1 MDMGWWNFQGK
12 NFIKVKWKMVILM
25 DPIEYNGPTTVFKN
39 RTREQTYAFD
49 FAFDKNEVTWVVLA
63 DAQSAL
69 DLFSKW
75 EWKIPAT
82 IISDNWKEDR
92 KVDISEFLVTKG
104 ETLLW
109 KYGDVLKK
117 IISLT

>member
-1 MDMGWWNFQGK
+1 MQDDF
-12 NFIKVKWKMVILM
+12 
-25 DPIEYNGPTTVFKN
+25 VFD
-39 RTREQTYAFD
+39 E
-49 FAFDKNEVTWVVLA
+49 NEVSWVVLL

-75 EWKIPAT
+75 EWKIQAT
-82 IISDNWKEDR
+82 IISDKWKVER
-92 KVDISEFLVTKG
+92 EVDISEFLVTKG

-109 KYGDVLKK
+109 KYGDVLNK

>member
-1 MDMGWWNFQGK
+1 MNEYKWNF
-12 NFIKVKWKMVILM
+12 
-25 DPIEYNGPTTVFKN
+25 DD
-39 RTREQTYAFD
+39 FD
-49 FAFDKNEVTWVVLA
+49 FDENEVAWVVLV
-63 DAQSAL
+63 DVQNAL

-75 EWKIPAT
+75 EWKIQAT

-109 KYGDVLKK
+109 KYGDVLNK
-117 IISLT
+117 IIYLTEK

>member
-1 MDMGWWNFQGK
+1 MHLKLKEEEKEKKKIEDHLLIEEFKRVNF
-12 NFIKVKWKMVILM
+12 
-25 DPIEYNGPTTVFKN
+25 DE
-39 RTREQTYAFD
+39 
-49 FAFDKNEVTWVVLA
+49 NEVSGVVLV
-63 DAQSAL
+63 DAKSTL

-75 EWKIPAT
+75 EWKIQAT
-82 IISDNWKEDR
+82 IISDNWKENR
-92 KVDISEFLVTKG
+92 EVDASEFLVTKD